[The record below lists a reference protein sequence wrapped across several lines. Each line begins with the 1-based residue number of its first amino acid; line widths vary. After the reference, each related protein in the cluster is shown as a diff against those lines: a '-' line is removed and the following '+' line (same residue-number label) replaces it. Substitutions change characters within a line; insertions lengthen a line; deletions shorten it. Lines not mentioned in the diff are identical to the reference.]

1 MDAGAAAAPKHH
13 HARQAGA
20 KANKKA
26 AKKGGGAAAGARKNP
41 KAFGVSKVSRA
52 KRQIQRNLDRSQRR
66 DHASI
71 VQRRAETDPPFVV
84 VVMGP
89 PRTGKTTLIKNL
101 VKRFTKH
108 TLSDVRGP
116 VTVVVNKV
124 RRITFIEC
132 PPDINAM
139 VDLGKVADLVLL
151 TIDASFGFEMETFEF
166 LNVLQVHGFPRVMG
180 VLTFL
185 DGPRFRT
192 AKQVRARKKELKQRF
207 WVEVYQG
214 AKLFYLSGITHGHY
228 PQREIHNLSLFLT
241 RIKFRPL
248 TWRATHPYVLA
259 DRVEDVTP
267 PAEVQANPHCDRR
280 VAFFGFVRGAALTRS
295 ALVHMCGVGDHRVE
309 AVRFVED
316 PVPLPETDPE
326 KRKARRALSAKE
338 TLLYAPMSDAGA
350 VVFDR
355 DAVYINVPHVH
366 FSRPETLLASADA
379 SAAAKAGKAIM
390 PELRASTEE
399 TGGAGAAAAA
409 AASSGAAMERTGR
422 GSEGVSMMRELQE
435 GGAEGG
441 LDAGVGR
448 AELQLFAGSAAVR
461 SSDVAKGASG
471 RRAGGADGD
480 SSDSSDSDSG
490 DDESSGDDDDAAA
503 FDAAIARRGARAMPQ
518 EEAVEQDGRV
528 RRRAVLGGK
537 GSMPE
542 ESSDEEEEASETKL
556 DSGASDDD
564 ASDSAS
570 SSSDDDDD
578 DDDEAR
584 LRSDIVNRSRA
595 ALAERRAGRVD
606 LEALVYGGGDAG
618 EDDEDAGGES
628 SEDDEDGGFF
638 QTRRRAGDAA
648 AAEGSSSARAKAGID
663 IDADDVG
670 VWAPTSTE
678 AKVDWTDDRDALA
691 TLKDR
696 FVTGDW
702 GAKARAAAREMLGL
716 PPAKSGGSEDSGESD
731 LDGDSDD
738 DVAMGDFE
746 DLETGESF
754 GPGKRRGAASDDD
767 SDDDDDEDEEED
779 DEGDLSDDDDD
790 EASRLKRAQAAVH
803 ARFKAGASAEPDE
816 DAKAAADALD
826 DGHKFNRSGL
836 DEIDFGPD
844 GERARAARRA
854 AQDAINAEELA
865 GAGPAARAALL
876 GHVPGEYVRVEL
888 AGVSPEF
895 FQNFTASRPLILGG
909 VPPHEQGM
917 SLIRLRLK
925 RHRWSP
931 RQLKNGD
938 PLVFSMGW
946 RRFQSIPLYSVRDL
960 KERNRFLKYTPEHM
974 HCECTIWA
982 PTAPTNIGFLAYQT
996 VSARAAAFRIS
1007 ATGTV
1012 LELDDT
1018 FRVVKKLKLIG
1029 HPMKI
1034 FRNTALIR
1042 GMFNSDLEVARFSD
1056 AKIRTVSGVRG
1067 RVRKPVKDGEPGA
1080 FRAVFEDK
1088 ILHSDIVMLRTW
1100 VPVETKRFCN
1110 PVTSLLVPAA
1120 FEDAFKRRQE
1130 LLGLAPPEGTADM
1143 DEDAAAAVAA
1153 AAEAEADDDTDLG
1166 DGDEEAM
1173 AARQAKRDAVRA
1185 RAGAAAQRAAYD
1197 VADDTGGLVLMRPMR
1212 HLRRDAGVSA
1222 LQNKDSLYQPQARP
1236 ERRFNPLRIPQKL
1249 QAALP
1254 YASKP
1259 KQSAA
1264 KKGATYANKR
1274 AVILEAPERA
1284 ALAAMQRVHTV
1295 RRAREKKVQE
1305 AENRRKADRQ
1315 RKVAAEA
1322 ARWAPV
1328 VREQRKERYREDGKR
1343 EAKRLKTAR
1352 EQRGDDV

>member
-26 AKKGGGAAAGARKNP
+26 SKKGGGAAAGARKNP

-89 PRTGKTTLIKNL
+89 PGTGKTTLIKNL

-267 PAEVQANPHCDRR
+267 PAEVQADPHCDRR

-379 SAAAKAGKAIM
+379 SAATKAGKAMM
-390 PELRASTEE
+390 PELRATTEE
-399 TGGAGAAAAA
+399 TGGAASAA
-409 AASSGAAMERTGR
+409 AASSGTGMERTGR

-448 AELQLFAGSAAVR
+448 AEMQLFAGSAAVR
-461 SSDVAKGASG
+461 SADVAAAA
-471 RRAGGADGD
+471 AGGGD
-480 SSDSSDSDSG
+480 VGSGDDSSDSDSS
-490 DDESSGDDDDAAA
+490 DDDSSDDDDATA
-503 FDAAIARRGARAMPQ
+503 FDAAIARRGTRAMPQ
-518 EEAVEQDGRV
+518 EEAVEEGGRV

-537 GSMPE
+537 GGSPE
-542 ESSDEEEEASETKL
+542 ESSDDEQGEEDEGEEKS
-556 DSGASDDD
+556 DSDSSDEDDEDDEDD
-564 ASDSAS
+564 A
-570 SSSDDDDD
+570 
-578 DDDEAR
+578 R
-584 LRSDIVNRSRA
+584 WRSGIVDRSRA

-606 LEALVYGGGDAG
+606 LEALVYGGGDAD
-618 EDDEDAGGES
+618 EDDEDAGAES

-648 AAEGSSSARAKAGID
+648 TAGGASSSAGAKAGVD

-678 AKVDWTDDRDALA
+678 TKVDWTDDRDALA

-716 PPAKSGGSEDSGESD
+716 PPAKAGEGDDDEDSE
-731 LDGDSDD
+731 LDGDSED

-754 GPGKRRGAASDDD
+754 GPGQKRGTAASDED
-767 SDDDDDEDEEED
+767 SDDDDED
-779 DEGDLSDDDDD
+779 DEDDELSDDDED

-803 ARFKAGASAEPDE
+803 ARFKAGASEEPDD

-836 DEIDFGPD
+836 DDIDFGPD

-895 FQNFTASRPLILGG
+895 FHNFTASRPLILGG

-1110 PVTSLLVPAA
+1110 PVTSLLVPAS
-1120 FEDAFKRRQE
+1120 FEDAYKRRQE
-1130 LLGLAPPEGTADM
+1130 LLGLAPPEADDEM
-1143 DEDAAAAVAA
+1143 DKDAAAAAAA
-1153 AAEAEADDDTDLG
+1153 AAEAEADDDADLD

-1173 AARQAKRDAVRA
+1173 AARQAKRDATRA

-1305 AENRRKADRQ
+1305 AETRRKVDRQ
-1315 RKVAAEA
+1315 RKAATEA

-1343 EAKRLKTAR
+1343 DAKRLKTAR